1 MRQSAAIIL
10 SAAALV
16 MFNSSAEARGFK
28 MSFGKSSAR
37 AAAPVSKPVAA
48 NASTATNRGGTFIM
62 VRTGNNENQNRP
74 FAAAPRDPAPEG
86 GPLHDLA
93 YAAAQMPPAAPAEKP
108 VEQKPEPPVVQTVP
122 VFVSHAAPAVAP
134 VAKPATK
141 PMAKP
146 AERMASAQ
154 PAKIVYCVKQANG
167 ACAPF

>member
-1 MRQSAAIIL
+1 
-10 SAAALV
+10 
-16 MFNSSAEARGFK
+16 
-28 MSFGKSSAR
+28 
-37 AAAPVSKPVAA
+37 
-48 NASTATNRGGTFIM
+48 
-62 VRTGNNENQNRP
+62 
-74 FAAAPRDPAPEG
+74 
-86 GPLHDLA
+86 
-93 YAAAQMPPAAPAEKP
+93 MPPAAPAEKP

-134 VAKPATK
+134 VAKPAAT

>member
-1 MRQSAAIIL
+1 MRKSAAIIL
-10 SAAALV
+10 SAATIV
-16 MFNSSAEARGFK
+16 MFSSDAEARGFK

-48 NASTATNRGGTFIM
+48 NAAAPTSRSTFIM
-62 VRTGNNENQNRP
+62 VGGGNQNQNRP
-74 FAAAPRDPAPEG
+74 FAAAPRDPIPQS

-93 YAAAQMPPAAPAEKP
+93 YAAAQTPPAEPVEKA
-108 VEQKPEPPVVQTVP
+108 VEQKPEPPVVQTTP
-122 VFVSHAAPAVAP
+122 VFVSHAVPAAAPAAAP
-134 VAKPATK
+134 VAAK

>member
-16 MFNSSAEARGFK
+16 MASSSAEARGFK

-74 FAAAPRDPAPEG
+74 FAAAPRDPIPQS

-93 YAAAQMPPAAPAEKP
+93 YAAAQTPPAEPVEKA

-122 VFVSHAAPAVAP
+122 VFVSSAAPA
-134 VAKPATK
+134 AKPATT

>member
-16 MFNSSAEARGFK
+16 MFCSDAEARGFK
-28 MSFGKSSAR
+28 MSFGKSSSR

-48 NASTATNRGGTFIM
+48 NAAAPTSRGTFIM
-62 VRTGNNENQNRP
+62 IGGGNQNQNRP

-93 YAAAQMPPAAPAEKP
+93 YAAAQTPPAEP
-108 VEQKPEPPVVQTVP
+108 VEKAVEHKPEPPVVQTTP
-122 VFVSHAAPAVAP
+122 VFVSSVVPAAAP
-134 VAKPATK
+134 VAAKPVNQPA
-141 PMAKP
+141 AKP